1 MVTATGAAG
10 ESRTRLLILDD
21 DPMIGATIKRIA
33 EFDGHAVVCTE
44 RARDFFDQVDNWHP
58 HIIALDLI
66 MPDMNGVEV
75 MEHLVA
81 RGCRAALIVSSGVG
95 DRVLDA
101 ARRSARENGLNVVG
115 VLPKPFSAKTLRCML
130 QEAVRTTP
138 PTTASRQ
145 DPVETLDPVP
155 TEEELC
161 AAVDAGHIRVAYQPK
176 VRCRSGTLS
185 GFEALARWEH
195 ADYGNIPPSIFIPI
209 AESSGLIDRLTLQIA
224 SQALRWLADL
234 PDQFQNGEHT
244 DPVLSR
250 IQLSLNI
257 SARSLNNRG
266 LFDELAAL
274 CRRNRVPLERVMLEL
289 TETSAMEDAAVSLNT
304 LTHLRL
310 QGFSLSID
318 DFGTGYS
325 SMVQL
330 VRMPFSEIKID
341 KSFVMTAMNSS
352 ESRAVVR
359 SVVDL
364 GRSLVLETTAEGVEN
379 EETMR
384 YLKSLNCDIV
394 QGYLIARPL
403 FAENIPDWYIARRSQ
418 LEARRIAALHRLNL
432 LDTPPEE
439 RFDRITRLAAD
450 AFGVNTALISLVDK
464 DRQWFKSRANFSAE
478 GTPRN
483 VAFCNRTIEGDGIMV
498 VQDATIDPLFRLN
511 PLVSE
516 NPELRFY
523 AGRPLFMDDGS
534 KVGTLCLIDGKRREF
549 TAADA
554 GMLDAFG
561 EMVEEELRGGLQTHL
576 NHVTGL
582 SDSAAFRYYAER
594 ALEIG
599 ERFQLPLAML
609 IIELNLHTSEIEN
622 DELGSVRRRY
632 STLARFAEQHGR
644 GAFLIG
650 HYQAYKIGLL
660 YISSALPAA
669 QTLCQQLRD
678 DLSGYN
684 NRLGDSEEAI
694 NAAVT
699 VCDLADYLGAFT
711 QQTGQ
716 THRED
721 TT

>member
-1 MVTATGAAG
+1 VTANGAAA
-10 ESRTRLLILDD
+10 ETRTRLLILDD

-33 EFDGHAVVCTE
+33 EFDGHAVVYTE
-44 RARDFFDQVDNWHP
+44 RASDFFQQVDHWNP

-66 MPDMNGVEV
+66 MPEMNGVEV
-75 MEHLVA
+75 MEHLVG

-130 QEAVRTTP
+130 QEALTATP
-138 PTTASRQ
+138 ETRATSS
-145 DPVETLDPVP
+145 DPVKRLKPTP
-155 TEEELC
+155 TEADLRD
-161 AAVDAGHIRVAYQPK
+161 AVNAGHIRVAYQPK
-176 VRCRSGTLS
+176 ARCRSGTLA
-185 GFEALARWEH
+185 GFEALARWDH
-195 ADYGNIPPSIFIPI
+195 PDYGNVPPDVFIPI
-209 AESSGLIDRLTLQIA
+209 AEASGLIDRLTLQVA
-224 SQALRWLADL
+224 SQALRWLAEL
-234 PDQFQNGEHT
+234 PRAVYSGEQS
-244 DPVLSR
+244 DPVLNR
-250 IQLSLNI
+250 VQLSLNI
-257 SARSLNNRG
+257 SARTLNNRA
-266 LFDELAAL
+266 LFDELAVI
-274 CRRNRVPLERVMLEL
+274 CRQNRVPLDRVILEL

-325 SMVQL
+325 SMIQL

-341 KSFVMTAMNSS
+341 KSFVTTAMNSS

-364 GRSLVLETTAEGVEN
+364 GRSLGLETTAEGVED

-394 QGYLIARPL
+394 QGYLISRPL
-403 FAENIPDWYIARRSQ
+403 FAEDIPGWYVERRAK
-418 LEARRIAALHRLNL
+418 LEARRIDALHRLNL
-432 LDTPPEE
+432 LDTPPEA

-450 AFGVNTALISLVDK
+450 AFGVDSALISLVEK
-464 DRQWFKSRANFSAE
+464 ERQWFKSRANFSAE
-478 GTPRN
+478 STPRK
-483 VAFCNRTIEGDGIMV
+483 VAFCNRTIEGDGILV
-498 VQDATIDPLFRLN
+498 VEDATVDPFFRLN
-511 PLVSE
+511 PLV
-516 NPELRFY
+516 NGDPQLRFY

-534 KVGTLCLIDGKRREF
+534 KVGTLCLIDGKRRAF
-549 TAADA
+549 SDVDA
-554 GMLDAFG
+554 SMLDALG

-582 SDSAAFRYYAER
+582 SDSAAFRYYTER

-599 ERFQLPLAML
+599 ERFKLPIAML
-609 IIELNLHTSEIEN
+609 GMELNLKTSEIEN

-632 STLARFAEQHGR
+632 KRLARFAEQHGHR
-644 GAFLIG
+644 AFMVG
-650 HYQAYKIGLL
+650 HYQAYKVGLL
-660 YISSALPAA
+660 YISSSLPTA
-669 QTLCQQLRD
+669 QTLCQTLRD
-678 DLSGYN
+678 DLAAHNS
-684 NRLGDSEEAI
+684 RLPPAEEPI

-711 QQTGQ
+711 DPMAKAQKGNTI
-716 THRED
+716 
-721 TT
+721 